1 MPIETTAVMPHT
13 HFEDFEVGQEMEYGR
28 ATVTAEEIV
37 RFGREFDPEPFH
49 IGEEEAKGTMFG
61 GLIASGIHM
70 AAMLRRM
77 QADGFANVPS
87 QGSPGWD
94 ELHFLAPTRPGDVL
108 HVRTTVLDTRA
119 SKSRPAL
126 GIVKMRHLVID
137 EQGEVKTSVL
147 TTAFYDRR
155 GAEV

>member
-1 MPIETTAVMPHT
+1 
-13 HFEDFEVGQEMEYGR
+13 
-28 ATVTAEEIV
+28 
-37 RFGREFDPEPFH
+37 
-49 IGEEEAKGTMFG
+49 MFG

-108 HVRTTVLDTRA
+108 HVRTSILETRV
-119 SKSRPAL
+119 SRSRPAL
-126 GIVKMRHLVID
+126 GIVENAPPGH
-137 EQGEVKTSVL
+137 
-147 TTAFYDRR
+147 RR
-155 GAEV
+155 QRARSRPAY